1 MDPQR
6 WRKLFLSIREPG
18 APGGRQE
25 LLVEALRLGHDAAPG
40 ILGCSVTE
48 LDGAHYRTPAAST
61 EVALELDQAQY
72 ADLAGPCVNA
82 ARDRQPQQIDRLASE
97 ARFRG
102 FVAAALRHGARS
114 SLSVPIVSRYHPT
127 ALNLYS
133 STESAFAAS
142 RAHDV
147 VGLLNRMITALL
159 GPPDASTNVAIAEG
173 EAQERGGRVAAAVEQ
188 LMGEQGL
195 DRPGAFNM
203 MTERSRTQQIKLP
216 TVAEQILD
224 GEGEQS

>member
-40 ILGCSVTE
+40 IVGCSVTE

-61 EVALELDQAQY
+61 DVALELDYAQY
-72 ADLAGPCVNA
+72 ADSAGPCVNA
-82 ARDRQPQQIDRLASE
+82 ARDRQPQQIDRLDSE

-102 FVAAALRHGARS
+102 FVAAALRHGVRS
-114 SLSVPIVSRYHPT
+114 SLSLPVATRYHPT

-133 STESAFAAS
+133 SSELAFAVPQA
-142 RAHDV
+142 RNVA
-147 VGLLNRMITALL
+147 GLLTRMITALL
-159 GPPDASTNVAIAEG
+159 APPDASAQLVAAEG
-173 EAQERGGRVAAAVEQ
+173 DARQRGQRVAAAVEQ
-188 LMGEQGL
+188 LMREHGL
-195 DRPGAFNM
+195 DRPDAFNI
-203 MTERSRTQQIKLP
+203 MTERSRAHQSKLQ
-216 TVAEQILD
+216 TIAEQILD
-224 GEGEQS
+224 GKG